1 MKLFNYTNID
11 DAYNRI
17 KDLVLKTPLISNEN
31 INNLTGAKVFFK
43 FENFSNSE
51 YFIRFKVILSL

>member
-43 FENFSNSE
+43 FENLQWTGALN
-51 YFIRFKVILSL
+51 